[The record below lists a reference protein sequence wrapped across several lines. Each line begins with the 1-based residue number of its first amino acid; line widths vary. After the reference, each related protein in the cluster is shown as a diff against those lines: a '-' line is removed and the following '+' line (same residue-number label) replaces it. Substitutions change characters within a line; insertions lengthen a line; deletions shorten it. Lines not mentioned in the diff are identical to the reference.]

1 MASPQIS
8 RLDQVVRRLFNL
20 KSGFTTDVAD
30 TVMPVISLTD
40 PNDPTVSHLRGERRV
55 SGVRAQPGV
64 AASNS
69 TIHAMAAP
77 GHLLIVT
84 RVIVTTTAASTVLVV
99 IDPGQLLVNPVGAA
113 PIFCTDGRD
122 IKDIPFTADANQ
134 TKAGGQLF
142 RETPGA
148 VPGIAIQGSFNTPA
162 GTSITVPLDV
172 TLFTNQGGIGS
183 RLTFADSTQNDALTV
198 WLQGY
203 ERLLEPSET
212 F

>member
-30 TVMPVISLTD
+30 TVMPVVNLVD
-40 PNDPTVSHLRGERRV
+40 PADPTHSHLRGERRV

-77 GHLLIVT
+77 GHLWSVT
-84 RVIVTTTAASTVLVV
+84 QAIISTTAASTVLVV
-99 IDPGQLLVNPVGAA
+99 IDPGQLLSNQVGAA

-122 IKDIPFTADANQ
+122 IKDVAFTDDANR
-134 TKAGGQLF
+134 TKAGGQMY

-162 GTSITVPLDV
+162 GNAVVIPLNI

>member
-8 RLDQVVRRLFNL
+8 RLDQLVRRLFNV
-20 KSGFTTDVAD
+20 KSGYTADVAD
-30 TVMPVISLTD
+30 TVMPVVNLVD
-40 PNDPTVSHLRGERRV
+40 PGDPMHSHLRGERRV

-69 TIHAMAAP
+69 TIHAMAAAN
-77 GHLLIVT
+77 HLWIVT
-84 RVIVTTTAASTVLVV
+84 QAIVSTTAASTVLVV
-99 IDPGQLLVNPVGAA
+99 IDPGQLLSSQVGAN
-113 PIFCTDGRD
+113 PIYCTDGRD
-122 IKDIPFTADANQ
+122 IKDIPFTADAQQ
-134 TKAGGQLF
+134 TKAGGQMY

-148 VPGIAIQGSFNTPA
+148 VPSFPIQGSFNTPA
-162 GTSITVPLDV
+162 GNAVVIPLNIV
-172 TLFTNQGGIGS
+172 LFTNKDGIGS

-203 ERLLEPSET
+203 ERALEPSES

>member
-30 TVMPVISLTD
+30 TVMPVVNLVD
-40 PNDPTVSHLRGERRV
+40 PSDPTHAHLRGERRV
-55 SGVRAQPGV
+55 SGVRVQPGV

-77 GHLLIVT
+77 GHLLIVS
-84 RVIVTTTAASTVLVV
+84 RVIVTTTAASTVFVV
-99 IDPGQLLVNPVGAA
+99 IDAGQLLTNQVGAA

-122 IKDIPFTADANQ
+122 IKDVSFLADQNQ
-134 TKAGGQLF
+134 TKAGSQMY

-148 VPGIAIQGSFNTPA
+148 VPGVAIQGSFNTPA
-162 GTSITVPLDV
+162 GVSITVPLDV

-198 WLQGY
+198 WMQGY

>member
-20 KSGFTTDVAD
+20 KSGFSTDVAD
-30 TVMPVISLTD
+30 TVMPVVNLVD
-40 PNDPTVSHLRGERRV
+40 PSDPTHSHLRGERRV

-77 GHLLIVT
+77 GHLWIVE
-84 RVIVTTTAASTVLVV
+84 RAIISTTAASTVLIV
-99 IDPGQLLVNPVGAA
+99 IDPGQDLASQVGAA

-122 IKDIPFTADANQ
+122 IKDIAFSDDANRS
-134 TKAGGQLF
+134 KAGGQMF

-148 VPGIAIQGSFNTPA
+148 VPGFPIQGSLNTPA
-162 GTSITVPLDV
+162 GNAITVPMNV
-172 TLFTNQGGIGS
+172 ILFTNDKSRGS